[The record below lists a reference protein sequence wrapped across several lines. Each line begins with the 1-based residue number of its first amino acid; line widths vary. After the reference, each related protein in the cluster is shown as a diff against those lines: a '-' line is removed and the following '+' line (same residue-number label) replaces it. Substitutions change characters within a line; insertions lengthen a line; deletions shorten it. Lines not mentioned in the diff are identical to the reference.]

1 MSNECGVRSLREA
14 AQPAAFGFCRPPSG
28 KRHSARRVGGAF
40 TLVEM
45 LVVMGIMAILL
56 ALLGPSLQG
65 LMGTSGRRGGMNT
78 AAAVFEQARLA
89 AIENGVTAYVGFPNE
104 ANNKTNGFSHMIVFR
119 DPDPNK
125 QPPETGPV
133 AVTRW
138 QRLPSGVFYELSPA
152 LSGALS
158 NRSLPQ
164 RTLPRLGGS
173 EDLTRISALAFNRF
187 GQLQGVNNEVSLFVG
202 DKIDPLKEKEWRASA
217 SNYFEL
223 RVQPLTGRVVV
234 DDASAPDQ

>member
-1 MSNECGVRSLREA
+1 MSVKLG
-14 AQPAAFGFCRPPSG
+14 
-28 KRHSARRVGGAF
+28 ARRKGRRAKRVRRSPAF
-40 TLVEM
+40 TLIEM
-45 LVVMGIMAILL
+45 LVVIGIIAILL
-56 ALLGPSLQG
+56 GLLVPALQG

-78 AAAVFEQARLA
+78 AAAVFDQARLS
-89 AIENGVTAYVGFPNE
+89 AIENGVTAYVGFPYG
-104 ANNKTNGFSHMIVFR
+104 ANNKTNGFSHLIVFR

-125 QPPETGPV
+125 VPAETGPV

-152 LSGALS
+152 LSGLLS
-158 NRSLPQ
+158 NRTLPQ

-173 EDLTRISALAFNRF
+173 EDLTTIAALAFNRF

-202 DKIDPLKEKEWRASA
+202 DKIDPTKNGEWLRGA

-223 RVQPLTGRVVV
+223 RVQPLTGRVII
-234 DDASAPDQ
+234 DDASDPTQ